1 MDIQVVEVDVRV
13 AAVGVL
19 VELDVG
25 LAALEDVVELQ
36 EGEED
41 NGQPASIL

>member
-25 LAALEDVVELQ
+25 QAALEDVVVLQ